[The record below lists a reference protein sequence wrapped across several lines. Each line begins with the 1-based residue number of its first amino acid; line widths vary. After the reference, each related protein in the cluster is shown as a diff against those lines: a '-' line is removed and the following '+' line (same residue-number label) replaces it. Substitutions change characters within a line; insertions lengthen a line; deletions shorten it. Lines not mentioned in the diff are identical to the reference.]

1 MADFF
6 NRKIQV
12 KVLSG
17 KEEITIPQSIDEIKP
32 IRITFSVEVT
42 NNSAQPFN
50 STITIYNLSKST
62 RSFIRDQG
70 QSVELFAGYAD
81 NVSLIFTGKITR
93 LLVDEK
99 QSLVDNQRV
108 ATDITTKI
116 TLADAIFDIHQTVFK
131 RFYSGVASIRSIV
144 SDVLDG
150 VGLAVIGL
158 NNIPDI
164 NFLNFAF
171 DGRSSDAIDQI
182 LTKTGVTWVIDR
194 TVVIFSKAGG
204 RVNSNKVIV
213 NAGTGLLTASR
224 TEGGGVRFKTLLN
237 INLSLSSTIKIKSET
252 IEGEFKVI
260 SISHRGDNEQ
270 GEFSTEVEAINFVS
284 E

>member
-6 NRKIQV
+6 NRKIQI
-12 KVLSG
+12 KVLSD

-32 IRITFSVEVT
+32 IRITFSAEVT
-42 NNSAQPFN
+42 NNSANPFN
-50 STITIYNLSKST
+50 SNITIYNLSKST
-62 RSFIRDQG
+62 RSFIKDQG

-93 LLVDEK
+93 LLADEK
-99 QSLVDNQRV
+99 KSLVNNQRV

-116 TLADAIFDIHQTVFK
+116 TLADAIFNIHQIVFK
-131 RFYSGVASIRSIV
+131 RFYSGLASIRSIV
-144 SDVLDG
+144 SDI
-150 VGLAVIGL
+150 VGDVGFAIVGL

-171 DGRSSDAIDQI
+171 DGRSSDALNQI
-182 LTKTGVTWVIDR
+182 LNKTGVTWVIDR
-194 TVVIFSKAGG
+194 AIIIFSKEGE
-204 RVNSNKVIV
+204 RVNSNKVII

-237 INLSLSSTIKIKSET
+237 VNLSLSSTIELKSET
-252 IEGEFKVI
+252 ISGEFKVI
-260 SISHRGDNEQ
+260 SITHKGDNEQ
-270 GEFSTEVEAINFVS
+270 GEFSTQVEAINFLNL
-284 E
+284 